1 MKTLRA
7 FPANFPSLFEQ
18 ASATPVSGVERR
30 ADVTSGDSAAF
41 AVGPEDSVLVSAVK
55 GGRLVATVGFTGM
68 SDLSELM
75 RAAAAALKSVGGL
88 VTLRIRNRTQ
98 GTSARRVV
106 MLGRMETRLPFR
118 AGGEAVCTAS

>member
-7 FPANFPSLFEQ
+7 FPSNFPSLFDQ
-18 ASATPVSGVERR
+18 AAAMPSSREERR
-30 ADVTSGDSAAF
+30 VENAPGDSGAF
-41 AVGPEDSVLVSAVK
+41 TVGPEDSVLVSAVK

-88 VTLRIRNRTQ
+88 VTLRLRNRTQ